1 MRNRIFLKTMAAFVA
16 VIMAATLTL
25 DLSIR
30 HTWENS
36 LRSNVERLLA
46 ENVQGFALRVEND
59 HQHSLAEMAA
69 EEARI
74 TATRTT
80 IIARDGV
87 VLADS
92 EAEPR
97 TMENHATRPEVA
109 AALAGKIGTGTRV
122 SHTVGVDFLYVAAP
136 SGDKI
141 VRLAYPL
148 STVRSQV
155 NEIHRRLLEASAL
168 ALLLA
173 LLIAIGVA
181 HTASRRLRRIVNFAG
196 RIAEGDLSARVA
208 EHGEDEIA
216 QVAAALDR
224 TARRLEQNFEALRES
239 RAELE
244 VLLNSMND
252 GVIAVSSE
260 MKVLWANRAM
270 NHLLHRNAY
279 MGAPVIEL
287 VRHPDFL
294 ATLRTAL
301 RSRKRESA
309 IVPALMGAKAFSVTA
324 EPLPD
329 GGVVSVLHDMS
340 EIERVEK
347 TRRDFIANVSHELRT
362 PLTSIRGYAET
373 LLDTTEMVNGNTRE
387 FLQVIRRNAERM
399 GRLTEDLLVLAR
411 VESGEEKLD
420 LQKHSPRQLIQE
432 AISAM
437 QETARAAGMELSM
450 GEVAD
455 TLVIADSYAIQQVLA
470 NLISNGVRYAQS
482 GKKISVGAREE
493 ESSVE
498 FYVSDMGPGISS
510 EHLPRIFER
519 FYRVD
524 KARSRET
531 GGTGL
536 GLAIVKHI
544 VLNHGGTVRVESSV
558 GHGSTF
564 FFTLQKATS
573 SSL

>member
-1 MRNRIFLKTMAAFVA
+1 MSSRIFLKALAAFVF
-16 VIMAATLTL
+16 VIAAATLTL
-25 DLSIR
+25 DFGIR

-36 LRSNVERLLA
+36 LQNDIERLL
-46 ENVQGFALRVEND
+46 VQNASGFALRIQND
-59 HQHSLAEMAA
+59 HEHTLQQMAD

-74 TATRTT
+74 TETRVT
-80 IIARDGV
+80 IIARDGT

-92 EAEPR
+92 RADPK
-97 TMENHATRPEVA
+97 TMENHANRPEVV
-109 AALAGKIGTGTRV
+109 AALQGKNGAATRV
-122 SHTVGVDFLYVAAP
+122 SRTVGVEFLYVAVP

-141 VRLAYPL
+141 ARLAYPMARL
-148 STVRSQV
+148 RGHVAEIRGSLVR
-155 NEIHRRLLEASAL
+155 ATAL

-173 LLIAIGVA
+173 LVLAVIIAQTIA
-181 HTASRRLRRIVNFAG
+181 ARLKRIVRFAEQVAAG
-196 RIAEGDLSARVA
+196 NLSARIAESG
-208 EHGEDEIA
+208 GDEIA
-216 QVAAALDR
+216 QVAMALDR
-224 TARRLEQNFEALRES
+224 TARRLEDNFSAVRES

-244 VLLNSMND
+244 ALLNSMKD
-252 GVIAVSSE
+252 GVIAVSPE
-260 MKVLWANRAM
+260 MKVLWANEAITGM
-270 NHLLHRNAY
+270 VHRQVR
-279 MGAPVIEL
+279 MGAPVTEL

-294 ATLRTAL
+294 ETLRAAL
-301 RSRKRESA
+301 RSKQRESTIA
-309 IVPALMGAKAFSVTA
+309 PSLAGRGSFSITA

-329 GGVVSVLHDMS
+329 GGVVSVLHDIS

-373 LLDTTEMVNGNTRE
+373 LLESEDVANGHARD

-399 GRLTEDLLVLAR
+399 SRLTEDLLVLAR

-420 LQKHSPRQLIQE
+420 LRPHSARVLVAE
-432 AISAM
+432 AVSSM
-437 QETARAAGMELSM
+437 QESAKAAGVELSIAA
-450 GEVAD
+450 VPDAS
-455 TLVIADSYAIQQVLA
+455 VIADSYAIHQVFS
-470 NLISNGVRYAQS
+470 NLVSNAFRYAQS
-482 GKKISVGAREE
+482 GQKIVLGASEQPGA
-493 ESSVE
+493 VE
-498 FYVSDMGPGISS
+498 FFVQDFGPGIAS

-544 VLNHGGTVRVESSV
+544 VLNHNGTVRVESSV

-564 FFTLQKATS
+564 FFTLPCA
-573 SSL
+573 